1 MLGWECP
8 KVPACSVPSL
18 STLVPLL
25 HEGTKGPNRPGGLVY
40 IIIAVM
46 QVVTKVI
53 LPLYLELWKSLFKLE
68 FKSLLFLLLSSKLQ
82 DSTISWLQ
90 KPWFTIWKE
99 IHWHATAKFCRMG
112 RSDKLKGTLVHCL
125 AI

>member
-99 IHWHATAKFCRMG
+99 IRKI
-112 RSDKLKGTLVHCL
+112 L
-125 AI
+125 